1 MTLDWVD
8 AEIERLTRCGNLMEN
23 VQALSQLLIVRDH
36 LRRVAPD
43 SMEEKKPPAWVISPT
58 LEDVESAINNLAIIS
73 AEQRQ
78 QALNARTWARM
89 AAAKSELNL

>member
-36 LRRVAPD
+36 LRRVAPE
-43 SMEEKKPPAWVISPT
+43 SMEEKKPPVWVVSPT
-58 LEDVESAINNLAIIS
+58 LEDVEAAINNLAISS

-78 QALNARTWARM
+78 QALSARVWARM
-89 AAAKSELNL
+89 AGDKV

>member
-36 LRRVAPD
+36 LRRVAPE
-43 SMEEKKPPAWVISPT
+43 SMEEKKPPAWGISPT

-73 AEQRQ
+73 TEQRQ

-89 AAAKSELNL
+89 AAAKSEPNP